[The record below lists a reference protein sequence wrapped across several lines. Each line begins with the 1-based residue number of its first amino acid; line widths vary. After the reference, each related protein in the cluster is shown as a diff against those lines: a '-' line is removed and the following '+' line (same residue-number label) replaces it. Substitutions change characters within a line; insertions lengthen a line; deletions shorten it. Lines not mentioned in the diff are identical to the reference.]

1 MSGLRAS
8 GPVDY
13 AKLLLLAAIW
23 GSSFLCIEIALT
35 ALSPLAIAAG
45 RLLLAALAMFAVL
58 RVLGQSLA
66 IGWRDWRWCLGIGLL
81 NSALPFALISWGQQH
96 TSSGRAAILIA
107 CSPFFA
113 LLLAHFFTRDDRF
126 SAGKLLGVALGFAGV
141 LSLIGPDA
149 LRGARDAVGGQLA
162 VAAGALCYAS
172 ASVLTRR
179 LSHLPALVS
188 SAAMLIGAAL
198 LAPPILLHEAAAL
211 AQINPPALAA
221 MLYMGLVPT
230 ALAYLLR
237 VQLVQ
242 QVGTTFLAQVGYLIP
257 LFAVF
262 WGWLLLDERPAAGTW
277 LALGLIFTGLAVSRW
292 RNAAATVAQP
302 SAPK

>member
-1 MSGLRAS
+1 MSNLRAPA
-8 GPVDY
+8 PVDY
-13 AKLLLLAAIW
+13 AKLLLLAAVW
-23 GSSFLCIEIALT
+23 GSSFLCVEIALT

-45 RLLLAALAMFAVL
+45 RLLLGALAMFAVL
-58 RVLGQSLA
+58 RLFGLSLA
-66 IGWRDWRWCLGIGLL
+66 IGRGDWLCCLGIGLL

-107 CSPFFA
+107 CAPFFA

-149 LRGARDAVGGQLA
+149 LRGARGAVSGQLA

-188 SAAMLIGAAL
+188 STAMLVGAAV
-198 LAPPILLHEAAAL
+198 LAPPILLYQSASL
-211 AQINPPALAA
+211 AQINAPALAA

-262 WGWLLLDERPAAGTW
+262 WGWLFLDERPAAGAW
-277 LALGLIFTGLAVSRW
+277 LALGLIFAGLAASRW
-292 RNAAATVAQP
+292 RRPQALPAQS